1 MVTITYC
8 LRRKPGMSREDF
20 QTYWKE
26 THAPLVARHADTLGI
41 TRYVQK
47 HALPDGTAED
57 LRASRGA
64 PTGFDGVAEI
74 SFASLDALAAAAA
87 NPGFADA
94 ARALLEDEATFIDMA
109 NSPIGICED
118 HVVIGDEAD

>member
-26 THAPLVARHADTLGI
+26 THAPLVARHAGTLGI

-47 HALPDGTAED
+47 HALPNETAED

-64 PTGFDGVAEI
+64 PAGFDGVAEI

-94 ARALLEDEATFIDMA
+94 ARALLEDEAHFIDMA

-118 HVVIGDEAD
+118 HVVIGDEAV